1 MGVLGFQHKLMTSS
15 ALLSGNQLVS
25 SPEMLWPFCACC
37 MLCAAA
43 KSTVLKM
50 SFALQ
55 QNGPERPLSNLK
67 SGLETATWE
76 LYQNVEH
83 QIPTNHNHF
92 SDKKNTQN
100 VVVPG
105 FFPKFKWPQV
115 VSPGCFFWFGI
126 AQVGTNSRIDRFV
139 YSPASTVSARRIR
152 STEPSHLNKYL
163 GSTLVSN
170 KQCNMVVLSKNGG
183 MSQCRISWLENYY
196 IQKKPNADQPLDFL
210 NFPANPCTWQRSPRK
225 GFLCFPSVSH
235 TPSPEGS
242 ADRGFPL

>member
-1 MGVLGFQHKLMTSS
+1 
-15 ALLSGNQLVS
+15 
-25 SPEMLWPFCACC
+25 

-50 SFALQ
+50 SFALEQ
-55 QNGPERPLSNLK
+55 QNRPPERPLSNLK

-83 QIPTNHNHF
+83 QISTNNNHF
-92 SDKKNTQN
+92 LDKKNTQN

-105 FFPKFKWPQV
+105 FFPNLSGPRLFPQV
-115 VSPGCFFWFGI
+115 VSFGI

-163 GSTLVSN
+163 GSTLVCN

-183 MSQCRISWLENYY
+183 MSQFRI
-196 IQKKPNADQPLDFL
+196 
-210 NFPANPCTWQRSPRK
+210 T
-225 GFLCFPSVSH
+225 
-235 TPSPEGS
+235 
-242 ADRGFPL
+242 